1 MGAGRRAEGGGRGGG
16 GNEVEGM
23 GRRKFACYPDDTF
36 SLTVNSRQ
44 LMRIGGC
51 FLKRKERS
59 HRTEEAVS
67 FCHLLIIS

>member
-1 MGAGRRAEGGGRGGG
+1 MGAGRRADGGVEGGSG

-59 HRTEEAVS
+59 HS
-67 FCHLLIIS
+67 FVICL